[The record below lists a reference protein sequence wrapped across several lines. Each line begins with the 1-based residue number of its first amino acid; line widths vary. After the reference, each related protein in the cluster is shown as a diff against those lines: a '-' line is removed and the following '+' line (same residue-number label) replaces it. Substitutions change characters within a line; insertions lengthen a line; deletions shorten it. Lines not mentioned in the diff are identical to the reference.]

1 MTTNEA
7 TRALDLARQQIREAQ
22 AEIALV
28 ARSMNSARPGGFER
42 AVRKANAAAVDA
54 LFFTDDAHHLLA
66 DRIFG
71 QGDISGT
78 KDLARV

>member
-7 TRALDLARQQIREAQ
+7 ARALDLAQQQIREAQ

-28 ARSMNSARPGGFER
+28 ARSMNHARPGGFER

-54 LFFTDDAHHLLA
+54 LYFTQDARQLLA